1 MADRLKVA
9 VVGAGYFAQFHYD
22 AWARIEEA
30 ELVALCERD
39 LEKGRKTATTYGVR
53 EVFNDVETMMAS
65 EKPDLVDLVAP
76 PEEHLDLI
84 RRCAAYGAA
93 VLCQKPFCGGLEDGR
108 KAVALAKR
116 AGITLAVHENF
127 RFQPWYREAKRLIEE
142 GALGEVYQASF
153 RLRPGDGQGPE
164 AYLAR
169 QPYFQTMP
177 RFLVHETA
185 VHLIDSLRYLLG
197 EPSGLFARLARL
209 NPAIAGEDA
218 GLITLSF
225 VGGARGLIDGNRL
238 ADHASDNTRRTFGE
252 LLIEGSEACLRL
264 DGQGRLWLRR
274 FGAPEEEE
282 QAYGWE
288 DRGFSGDC
296 VAACNRH
303 VARHLLEQAPL
314 ETAAADY
321 LINQAV
327 EEAVYRSHEEGRWID
342 GPFRP

>member
-1 MADRLKVA
+1 MAAKLKVA
-9 VVGAGYFAQFHYD
+9 VLGAGYFAQFHYD
-22 AWARIEEA
+22 AWSRIEEA

-39 LEKGRKTATTYGVR
+39 LEKGRKTAAKFGVR
-53 EVFNDVETMMAS
+53 EVFNEVETMMAS
-65 EKPDLVDLVAP
+65 EALDLVDLVAP

-84 RRCAAYGAA
+84 RRCSAYGAA
-93 VLCQKPFCGGLEDGR
+93 VLCQKPFCGGLEGGR
-108 KAVALAKR
+108 KAVALAER
-116 AGITLAVHENF
+116 AGTLLAVHENF
-127 RFQPWYREAKRLIEE
+127 RFQPWYREAKRLIGE
-142 GALGEVYQASF
+142 GRLGEVYQASF
-153 RLRPGDGQGPE
+153 RLRPGDGQGPK

-197 EPSGLFARLARL
+197 EPSGLMARLARL

-218 GLITLSF
+218 GFILLDF
-225 VGGARGLIDGNRL
+225 EGGARGLIDGNRL
-238 ADHASDNTRRTFGE
+238 ADHSSDNTRRTFGE
-252 LLIEGSEACLRL
+252 LLIEGSEANLRL
-264 DGQGRLWLRR
+264 DGQGRLWLRG
-274 FGAPEEEE
+274 FGESEERP
-282 QAYGWE
+282 QPYHWE

-296 VAACNRH
+296 VTACNRH

-314 ETAAADY
+314 ETAARDY
-321 LINQAV
+321 LINQAI